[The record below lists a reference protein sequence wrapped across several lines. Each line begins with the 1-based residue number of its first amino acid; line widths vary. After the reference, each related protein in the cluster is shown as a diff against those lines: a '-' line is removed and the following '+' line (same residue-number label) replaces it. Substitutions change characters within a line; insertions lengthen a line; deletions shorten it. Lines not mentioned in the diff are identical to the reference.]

1 MPAEPVLSPDEIEA
15 MRKKQVI
22 TDAVKMIQVHERA
35 RQARVY
41 FFQVNKIHV
50 TKKQIVPGKKPPPEP
65 DPELLNSAAT
75 TIEKY
80 WRGHY
85 VRQTLKR
92 REQDRRLLIGKQ
104 NFVISA

>member
-15 MRKKQVI
+15 MKKKQII
-22 TDAVKMIQVHERA
+22 TDAVKMIQIQERA

-50 TKKQIVPGKKPPPEP
+50 AKKQIVPGKKPPPEP
-65 DPELLNSAAT
+65 DPEVLNNAAI

-80 WRGHY
+80 WRGHQ
-85 VRQTLKR
+85 VKETMKR
-92 REQDRRLLIGKQ
+92 REQDRRLLIGK
-104 NFVISA
+104 